1 MNFVPQPLPCAFNS
15 LFTRWLE
22 LYREG
27 GEEGSAG
34 GLGRR
39 IGCSLESC
47 YVQLLYRWVVLFGK
61 LQCVYIYQ
69 MIERFVYNYFQRS
82 FVRSF
87 IRSSVCRPFIVYIDW
102 NEIFN
107 VNLGQGTQK
116 GAEENNNKNEIKSS
130 ITKRKNSVSKKCIT
144 ICVGKMQRKIFIC
157 QRVP

>member
-1 MNFVPQPLPCAFNS
+1 MQFGVLLRIVIVWMGGIVRKALVCIYLSDDRAF
-15 LFTRWLE
+15 
-22 LYREG
+22 
-27 GEEGSAG
+27 
-34 GLGRR
+34 R
-39 IGCSLESC
+39 I
-47 YVQLLYRWVVLFGK
+47 QL
-61 LQCVYIYQ
+61 
-69 MIERFVYNYFQRS
+69 

-116 GAEENNNKNEIKSS
+116 GAENNNNTNEIKSS

-144 ICVGKMQRKIFIC
+144 ICVGKMQRKIFRC